1 MEKKYL
7 INLEC
12 SINALAEL
20 IALGLEKHC
29 TITKLEMF
37 DQPSEEKKKP
47 LEVASHKIEFKHPTR
62 IVNPVIEKD
71 VPIPNKSVSNES
83 VKKITSWDVYEILRQ
98 NFDLQKPFKT
108 RDVAQIALLM
118 GFDQA
123 KGSISGH
130 ISRMKA
136 VDLIYRCGGTPVSG
150 YVYKMNDLQN
160 KKEFNRKMAAYN
172 NKAKSKERKRSAA
185 KNGWFN
191 LTEFQRQYNA
201 N

>member
-7 INLEC
+7 INVEC

-29 TITKLEMF
+29 TITKLEVV
-37 DQPSEEKKKP
+37 DQP
-47 LEVASHKIEFKHPTR
+47 LRVDAHKIEFKHPAR
-62 IVNPVIEKD
+62 VSPPVAKPAPTQQTID
-71 VPIPNKSVSNES
+71 AGR
-83 VKKITSWDVYEILRQ
+83 KITGWDVYEILRE
-98 NFDLQKPFKT
+98 NFHPQKTFTTKAVSDL
-108 RDVAQIALLM
+108 ALVN

-130 ISRMKA
+130 ISRMKS
-136 VDLIYRCGGTPVSG
+136 VKLIERCGGTSG
-150 YVYKMNDLQN
+150 TGYIYRLNALRN
-160 KKEFNRKMAAYN
+160 KKDFNKAMSSYN
-172 NKAKSKERKRSAA
+172 NKAKAREQKRSAA

-191 LTEFQRQYNA
+191 LADFQRQYNA

>member
-37 DQPSEEKKKP
+37 DQPAEEKKP
-47 LEVASHKIEFKHPTR
+47 ALQVASHKIEFKHPAR
-62 IVNPVIEKD
+62 VSPPVAKPSLAEPLID
-71 VPIPNKSVSNES
+71 TGN
-83 VKKITSWDVYEILRQ
+83 KITGWDVYEILRE
-98 NFDLQKPFKT
+98 NFHPQKTFTTKAVSDL
-108 RDVAQIALLM
+108 ALVN

-130 ISRMKA
+130 ISRMKS
-136 VDLIYRCGGTPVSG
+136 VKLIERCGGTSG
-150 YVYKMNDLQN
+150 TGYIYRLNALRN
-160 KKEFNRKMAAYN
+160 KKDFNKAMSSYN
-172 NKAKSKERKRSAA
+172 NKTKAREQKRSAA

-191 LTEFQRQYNA
+191 LAEFQRQYNA

>member
-37 DQPSEEKKKP
+37 DQPAEEKKP
-47 LEVASHKIEFKHPTR
+47 ALQVASHKIEFKHPAR
-62 IVNPVIEKD
+62 VSPPVAKPSPTEQYIDKG
-71 VPIPNKSVSNES
+71 NKISG
-83 VKKITSWDVYEILRQ
+83 WDVYEILRE
-98 NFDLQKPFKT
+98 NFHPQKTFTTKAVSDL
-108 RDVAQIALLM
+108 ALVN

-130 ISRMKA
+130 ISRMKS
-136 VDLIYRCGGTPVSG
+136 VKLIERCGGTSG
-150 YVYKMNDLQN
+150 TGYIYRLNALRN
-160 KKEFNRKMAAYN
+160 KKDFNKAMSSYN
-172 NKAKSKERKRSAA
+172 NKIKAREQKKSAD

-191 LTEFQRQYNA
+191 LAEFQRQYNA